1 MSLPKKNKIMILFLS
16 PKNRWWSTILKTNRE
31 PKATEIRK
39 ITDVPATTLHYWQL
53 GRAIQDDTVDKSLA
67 KIEAQIKQRQYG
79 PGVRDRLLS
88 DLSDFRDMFFDP
100 KRKEHLYTTAR
111 RFGMEISTAQQII
124 DDIIYDHWPVFPS
137 LLYPADQTG
146 REQARQRF
154 EAYSGAYRMWM
165 RRGQEWLL
173 CGLRVRYTLKIRRGL
188 VIRCKLNV
196 PVINREPDYP
206 PYWEYDGFLRVLS
219 NKVFWM
225 FEKRN
230 YNHRGDY
237 IHFITDIGEV
247 LEERMTFIGTY
258 LTTGQDTQQT
268 IVSSDVMLRRLR
280 EVEVAK
286 MEEEMHSMASIVRG
300 TAAAEVE
307 RLLAELKAGRRR
319 AGSSDVAE

>member
-1 MSLPKKNKIMILFLS
+1 MALPKKNKIMILFLS
-16 PKNRWWSTILKTNRE
+16 PKNEWWKTILKANRE
-31 PKATEIRK
+31 PPAEDIAGVSG
-39 ITDVPATTLHYWQL
+39 VPATTQHYWKL
-53 GRAIQDDTVDKSLA
+53 GRQIEDDTVGNALDN
-67 KIEAQIKQRQYG
+67 IERTVKKEQYA
-79 PGVRDRLLS
+79 PGVRERILK
-88 DLSDFRDMFFDP
+88 DLAAFHDLYFSREHS
-100 KRKEHLYTTAR
+100 EHLYTTAR

-124 DDIIYDHWPVFPS
+124 DNIIYDRWPVFPS
-137 LLYPADQTG
+137 LLYPADQAG
-146 REQARQRF
+146 REQIRQRF
-154 EAYSGAYRMWM
+154 EAYGGAYRMWM

-173 CGLRVRYTLKIRRGL
+173 CGLRVRYVLKIRRGL
-188 VIRCKLNV
+188 AIRCKLNV
-196 PVINREPDYP
+196 PIINREPGYP

-247 LEERMTFIGTY
+247 LEERMTFVGTY

-286 MEEEMHSMASIVRG
+286 MEEEMHSLASIVRG
-300 TAAAEVE
+300 AAANEVE
-307 RLLAELKAGRRR
+307 RLLEELKAGRRR
-319 AGSSDVAE
+319 TGLSDVAE

>member
-16 PKNRWWSTILKTNRE
+16 PKNEWWKIILKASRE
-31 PKATEIRK
+31 PRAEDIAATSG
-39 ITDVPATTLHYWQL
+39 VPATTQHYWKL
-53 GRAIQDDTVDKSLA
+53 GRRIEDDTVGNALEN
-67 KIEAQIKQRQYG
+67 IEEWVKRQRYD
-79 PGVRDRLLS
+79 PGIRERLLEN
-88 DLSDFRDMFFDP
+88 LSSFQKLYFQP
-100 KRKEHLYTTAR
+100 EHSEHLYTTAR
-111 RFGMEISTAQQII
+111 RFGMEITTAQQII
-124 DDIIYDHWPVFPS
+124 DNIIYDHWPVFPS

-146 REQARQRF
+146 RAQTSQRF
-154 EAYSGAYRMWM
+154 EAYGGAYRMWM
-165 RRGQEWLL
+165 RRGKEWLL
-173 CGLRVRYTLKIRRGL
+173 CGLRVRYVLKIRRGL
-188 VIRCKLNV
+188 AIRCKLNV
-196 PVINREPDYP
+196 PIINREPGYP

-247 LEERMTFIGTY
+247 LEERMTFVGTY

-300 TAAAEVE
+300 AAAAEVE
-307 RLLAELKAGRRR
+307 RLLGELKVGRHR
-319 AGSSDVAE
+319 AGLSDGAE